1 MAARHDEI
9 GGLNAT
15 IARAFAAM
23 PDVLK
28 YRERSVAI
36 AAHAGAIAAQ
46 ACPRGAARDAAR
58 TTIGRGRLAAPF
70 TCNWSQS

>member
-9 GGLNAT
+9 GGLNAR
-15 IARAFAAM
+15 AQAFAAM

-28 YRERSVAI
+28 YPQRSVAV
-36 AAHAGAIAAQ
+36 AAHAGAIAREH
-46 ACPRGAARDAAR
+46 CTRGAARDAAR
-58 TTIGRGRLAAPF
+58 TTLGRGRLAALF